1 MYEVKGS
8 NIILTRGDTF
18 IATIT
23 MTRNGTAY
31 TPVEGDSIRFAM
43 KKNYSDAQPLIT
55 KQISY
60 DALTLRIES
69 NDTKTLQVGSYV
81 FDIEITFANGDIDTF
96 ISGILTLTEEV
107 Y

>member
-18 IATIT
+18 IATVS
-23 MTRNGTAY
+23 MTRGGNTY
-31 TPVEGDSIRFAM
+31 TPVAGDSIRFAM

-69 NDTKTLQVGSYV
+69 NDTKTLPVGSYV